1 MRVRDALGA
10 LFVDED
16 FTRGEFEEMYA
27 GLGRPGI
34 SPALLVMVT
43 VLQFLHNLSDRDAAV
58 AVADRISWK
67 YALGLELED
76 TGFDASVLC
85 EFRARLVTGDRAD
98 GLLTLMLDRLKAAG
112 LVRAGGR
119 QRTDSTHVLACVRR
133 LNRIECLGE
142 ALRAALEEI
151 ALTSPAFVVALLE
164 PGWDERYGRK
174 VETSRL
180 LRRKNASAL
189 KLAEQIGAD
198 GQSLITA
205 VDADPTAGW
214 MNGLRQVKVLRE
226 LWDQHFERT
235 ATGGAPRYRDTGEL
249 PPSAMRV
256 RSPHDPDARYSTKGV
271 PGAGAVEWTG
281 SKVHLSESCDED
293 LPNLVTDVHTACAT
307 EPDVSAVTPV
317 QDRLIARD
325 LAPGEHLLDSGYP
338 SGGNIGASLERG
350 ITLVAPVTVNTGRG
364 AHNATFKPKDFHVDR
379 QSGTAR
385 CPAGATSISMRPKKN
400 GLIRVAF
407 ARADCRPCPVRA
419 RCTTAAPHLGRSL
432 EIHPEPIHTARM
444 RMQAE
449 QDTPQWH
456 AAYRARAG
464 IEGTLSQAVRGPGLR
479 RSRYRGLAKTHL
491 QNVLTGM
498 AINIRR
504 LGTHYDTTPANPE
517 RRPTRIHTLCT
528 QHGIATAA

>member
-1 MRVRDALGA
+1 MRDALGP

-16 FTRGEFEEMYA
+16 FAVGEFEEMYA
-27 GLGRPGI
+27 DLGRPGI

-43 VLQFLHNLSDRDAAV
+43 VLQFLHNLSDRDTAV

-98 GLLTLMLDRLKAAG
+98 ALLTLMLERLKAAG

-151 ALTSPAFVVALLE
+151 ALTSPAFVVPLLG

-174 VETSRL
+174 VETARL

-198 GQSLITA
+198 GRSLTA
-205 VDADPTAGW
+205 AIDAEPTAAW
-214 MNGLRQVKVLRE
+214 MNDLPQVRVLRE
-226 LWDQHFERT
+226 LWDQHYETTRT
-235 ATGGAPRYRDTGEL
+235 GTLRYRDTREL
-249 PPSAMRV
+249 PPSAERI
-256 RSPHDPDARYSTKGV
+256 RSPHDAQARYSTKGV
-271 PGAGAVEWTG
+271 PGAGSVEWTG
-281 SKVHLSESCDED
+281 SKAHLSESCDED
-293 LPNLVTDVHTACAT
+293 LPNLVTDVHTTRAT
-307 EPDVSAVTPV
+307 EPDVTAVTPV
-317 QDRLIARD
+317 QDKLIARD
-325 LAPGEHLLDSGYP
+325 LKPGEHLLDSGYP
-338 SGGNIGASLERG
+338 SGPNIGAALERG
-350 ITLVAPVTVNTGRG
+350 ISLIAPVTVQTGRG
-364 AHNATFKPKDFHVDR
+364 ARDGTFTPKDFHVDW
-379 QSGTAR
+379 QAGITH
-385 CPAGATSISMRPKKN
+385 CPAGATSISMRPKKD

-407 ARADCRPCPVRA
+407 SRAHCRPCPIRVQ
-419 RCTTAAPHLGRSL
+419 CTTAAPHLGRVL
-432 EIHPEPIHTARM
+432 EIHPEPIHTART
-444 RMQAE
+444 RMQTE
-449 QDTPQWH
+449 QDTPEWH

-464 IEGTLSQAVRGPGLR
+464 IEGTVSQAVRGPGLR

-504 LGTHYDTTPANPE
+504 LGAHYDTAPRKPD
-517 RRPTRIHTLCT
+517 RRPTRVHALCT
-528 QHGIATAA
+528 QHGITATA